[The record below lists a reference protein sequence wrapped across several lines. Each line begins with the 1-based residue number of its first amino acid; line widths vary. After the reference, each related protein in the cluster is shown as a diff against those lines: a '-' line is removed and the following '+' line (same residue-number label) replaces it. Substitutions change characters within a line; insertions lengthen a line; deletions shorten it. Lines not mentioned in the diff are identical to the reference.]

1 MKKILWL
8 LILAVLIVP
17 VVKSLVRPG
26 FFSMYD
32 DMQVIRLKDMDECIK
47 DGQIPCRWVPDLGY
61 GYGYPLYIYYAPFPY
76 YAMELVHLG
85 GLGFIDSVKAGFIL
99 SVILSALFFYLF
111 LRNLFSKEASL
122 FGTILY
128 LYVPFRAAEIFV
140 RGGMGESW
148 GLVALPLVL
157 WSFENLIK
165 NKNKIS
171 MGIFALAV
179 GVYMISHN
187 LTVLMAAPLVGGWI
201 ILRIIQL
208 KIDKDT
214 LARVILSGIIGL
226 GLSSFFWLPLIIEQ
240 NLVHLETLTSGYFNY
255 LAHFITLKQIFVST
269 RWGYGPSI
277 LGPNDEQFL
286 GLGPIGTV
294 FALLGIVYGLLTK
307 QKKIKAFSI
316 FFFVFFLL
324 SAFLSHERST
334 FIWKALKFMEFFQF
348 PWRFILIA
356 AFCSSVLGAIFA
368 TAFKGK
374 IFWALT
380 LILLV
385 ATFALYGNFY
395 RPKDWFA
402 ITDTQKLSGD
412 NLERQITA
420 SIYDYLPKS
429 ALKAPNSKA
438 PNSLIVLEGV
448 INTVSFD
455 RGTNWYKI
463 DVETG
468 SGGGYASLPTFDFPN
483 WEVIVNGGVV
493 KTQATGQLGLVSF
506 KVPAG
511 DAKIEARL
519 IKPWY
524 MSLADIISLIGA
536 LSVIS
541 LFSYETIL
549 DKISKK

>member
-1 MKKILWL
+1 MKKILWI
-8 LILAVLIVP
+8 LILTILIIP

-32 DMQVIRLKDMDECIK
+32 DMQIIRLKDMDSCIK

-61 GYGYPLYIYYAPFPY
+61 GYGYPLYIYYAPLPY

-99 SVILSALFFYLF
+99 SVILSAIFFYLF

-128 LYVPFRAAEIFV
+128 LYAPFRAAEIFV
-140 RGGMGESW
+140 RGGMGEAW
-148 GLVALPLVL
+148 GLMALPLVL
-157 WSFENLIK
+157 WGFENLIK

-171 MGIFALAV
+171 MGIFTISV
-179 GVYMISHN
+179 GIYMICHN
-187 LTVLMAAPLVGGWI
+187 LTVLMTIPLVAGWI

-208 KIDKDT
+208 KIDKKT
-214 LARVILSGIIGL
+214 LGRVIISGAIGL
-226 GLSSFFWLPLIIEQ
+226 AISAFFWLPLFIER

-255 LAHFITLKQIFVST
+255 LAHFINLKQIFIST

-277 LGPNDEQFL
+277 AGPNDSAFL
-286 GLGPIGTV
+286 GLGPIGT
-294 FALLGIVYGLLTK
+294 FAAVLGFIYGLITK
-307 QKKIKAFSI
+307 KKEIKTTSI
-316 FFFVFFLL
+316 FFVAFFILA
-324 SAFLSHERST
+324 AFLSHERST
-334 FIWKALKFMEFFQF
+334 FIWKALPFMEFLQF
-348 PWRFILIA
+348 PWRFMLLA
-356 AFCSSVLGAIFA
+356 TFCSSVLGAIFA
-368 TAFKGK
+368 SAFKGK
-374 IFWALT
+374 IYWVLV
-380 LILLV
+380 LILLI

-395 RPKDWFA
+395 RPKDWFD
-402 ITDTQKLSGD
+402 ITDAQKLSGD

-429 ALKAPNSKA
+429 ASKAPTSKV

-448 INTVSFD
+448 VNTVSFE
-455 RGTNWYKI
+455 RGTNWYKV
-463 DVETG
+463 DVKTG
-468 SGGGYASLPTFDFPN
+468 SGGGYVSLPAFDFPN
-483 WEVIVNGGVV
+483 WEVIVNGGGV
-493 KTQATGQLGLVSF
+493 KAQATGQLGLVSF

-524 MSLADIISLIGA
+524 RSLADIISLIGA

-541 LFSYETIL
+541 LFSYEAIL
-549 DKISKK
+549 DKINKK